1 MQKVYTK
8 IESIVGNVVTVRATG
23 VRNGDL
29 ALVGDSY
36 ANVIKLDKDLV
47 TLQVFSGTQGVSTT
61 DPVRFL
67 GRPMM
72 VSFSDHLLGRIF
84 DGAGVPR
91 DNGPALTEN
100 MIPIGGPSVNPSK
113 RIVPNKLI
121 RTGIPMIDVFN
132 TLVESQKLPIFSVS
146 GEPYNQLLSRI
157 AMQAQVDIIV
167 LGGMGLKY
175 DDYLYFRDTLEKSGA
190 MGRTVMFIHTA
201 SDPTVECTLVP
212 DMALAVAE
220 QFALAGKR
228 VLVLLTD
235 MTSYADAL
243 AIVSNRM
250 DQIPSK
256 DSMPGSLYSDLAK
269 IYEKAVQFPSGG
281 SITIIAVTTL
291 SGGDITH
298 AVPDNTGYITEGQL
312 FLRRDSDIGKVIVDP
327 FRSLSRLKQ
336 LVTGKKTRK
345 DHPQVMNAAVRLYA
359 DAANAKTKLE
369 NGFDLTNYDER
380 TLAFAKDY
388 SNQLLAIDVNLDTT
402 EMLDVAWSLF
412 GKYFRPEEV
421 NIKKELVDQFW
432 PKAN

>member
-1 MQKVYTK
+1 MPYRLMSGQRIPSCRVVIRRICRMQWMRFSC
-8 IESIVGNVVTVRATG
+8 IPSSIV
-23 VRNGDL
+23 
-29 ALVGDSY
+29 
-36 ANVIKLDKDLV
+36 
-47 TLQVFSGTQGVSTT
+47 
-61 DPVRFL
+61 
-67 GRPMM
+67 
-72 VSFSDHLLGRIF
+72 
-84 DGAGVPR
+84 
-91 DNGPALTEN
+91 
-100 MIPIGGPSVNPSK
+100 
-113 RIVPNKLI
+113 
-121 RTGIPMIDVFN
+121 
-132 TLVESQKLPIFSVS
+132 
-146 GEPYNQLLSRI
+146 
-157 AMQAQVDIIV
+157 
-167 LGGMGLKY
+167 
-175 DDYLYFRDTLEKSGA
+175 KSGA
-190 MGRTVMFIHTA
+190 SCFFGVCC
-201 SDPTVECTLVP
+201 VKGV
-212 DMALAVAE
+212 
-220 QFALAGKR
+220 
-228 VLVLLTD
+228 
-235 MTSYADAL
+235 
-243 AIVSNRM
+243 
-250 DQIPSK
+250 
-256 DSMPGSLYSDLAK
+256 
-269 IYEKAVQFPSGG
+269 
-281 SITIIAVTTL
+281 